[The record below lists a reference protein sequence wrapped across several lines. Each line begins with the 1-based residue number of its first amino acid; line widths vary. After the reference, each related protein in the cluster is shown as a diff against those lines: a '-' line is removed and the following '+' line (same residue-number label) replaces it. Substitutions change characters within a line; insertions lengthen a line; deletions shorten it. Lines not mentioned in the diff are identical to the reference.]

1 MQVVLNSYILF
12 HIVGIFA
19 LLCISF
25 FFSCTETTLFSLSNF
40 QVKKLQR
47 THPHG
52 GAVTARLLANPR
64 RLLIS
69 ILIGNMFV
77 NIFSSTLGESLMRF
91 IVPGAEGTLYAIL
104 IMTFAILVMGEV
116 TPKTIAIQ
124 CNTRLA
130 PLVAPIINAIGA
142 IEAPIRKIVR
152 AVSDGII
159 SIFTPAIPPTET
171 AVTQD
176 EIKTAIKIGSR
187 EGIVDAH
194 QKEMIQG
201 VFNFASKRVAAI
213 MRPRKEIVAFDLTCP
228 LSDIE
233 RMIRARELSRIPI
246 YDKTLDNITGVI
258 YAKDL
263 LRNMG
268 QSPWLDL
275 KSILRPAYF
284 VPETKT
290 AASLLREF
298 KRRKTHLAI
307 VVDEYGGVSGL
318 ITLEDLIEEIIG
330 EIRDKGDTVPFY
342 QKLDDRS
349 FRINA
354 RMELGQFNELL
365 GASLTDQR
373 SATIGGFLVNQTGMI
388 PPKGY
393 RFSHGDLQFVVS
405 ATDKSSIKE
414 IVVSKGGNR

>member
-1 MQVVLNSYILF
+1 
-12 HIVGIFA
+12 
-19 LLCISF
+19 
-25 FFSCTETTLFSLSNF
+25 
-40 QVKKLQR
+40 
-47 THPHG
+47 
-52 GAVTARLLANPR
+52 
-64 RLLIS
+64 
-69 ILIGNMFV
+69 
-77 NIFSSTLGESLMRF
+77 
-91 IVPGAEGTLYAIL
+91 
-104 IMTFAILVMGEV
+104 
-116 TPKTIAIQ
+116 
-124 CNTRLA
+124 
-130 PLVAPIINAIGA
+130 
-142 IEAPIRKIVR
+142 
-152 AVSDGII
+152 
-159 SIFTPAIPPTET
+159 
-171 AVTQD
+171 
-176 EIKTAIKIGSR
+176 
-187 EGIVDAH
+187 
-194 QKEMIQG
+194 
-201 VFNFASKRVAAI
+201 
-213 MRPRKEIVAFDLTCP
+213 
-228 LSDIE
+228 
-233 RMIRARELSRIPI
+233 
-246 YDKTLDNITGVI
+246 
-258 YAKDL
+258 
-263 LRNMG
+263 
-268 QSPWLDL
+268 LDL

>member
-130 PLVAPIINAIGA
+130 PLVAPIINAIGT
-142 IEAPIRKIVR
+142 IEAPIRKIV
-152 AVSDGII
+152 
-159 SIFTPAIPPTET
+159 
-171 AVTQD
+171 
-176 EIKTAIKIGSR
+176 
-187 EGIVDAH
+187 
-194 QKEMIQG
+194 
-201 VFNFASKRVAAI
+201 
-213 MRPRKEIVAFDLTCP
+213 
-228 LSDIE
+228 
-233 RMIRARELSRIPI
+233 
-246 YDKTLDNITGVI
+246 
-258 YAKDL
+258 
-263 LRNMG
+263 
-268 QSPWLDL
+268 
-275 KSILRPAYF
+275 
-284 VPETKT
+284 
-290 AASLLREF
+290 
-298 KRRKTHLAI
+298 
-307 VVDEYGGVSGL
+307 
-318 ITLEDLIEEIIG
+318 
-330 EIRDKGDTVPFY
+330 
-342 QKLDDRS
+342 
-349 FRINA
+349 
-354 RMELGQFNELL
+354 
-365 GASLTDQR
+365 
-373 SATIGGFLVNQTGMI
+373 
-388 PPKGY
+388 
-393 RFSHGDLQFVVS
+393 
-405 ATDKSSIKE
+405 
-414 IVVSKGGNR
+414 